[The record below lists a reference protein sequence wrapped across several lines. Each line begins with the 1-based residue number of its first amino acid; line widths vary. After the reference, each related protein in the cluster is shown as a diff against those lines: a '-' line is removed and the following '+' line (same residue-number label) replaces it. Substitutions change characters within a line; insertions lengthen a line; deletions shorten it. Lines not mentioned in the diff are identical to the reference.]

1 MCGMLYA
8 RAEDIVKITYNEH
21 SRSTNEQKDVDV
33 KRNKAHTTHAKRD
46 KEGLRAG
53 KMHKKQENGK
63 NVTKQTREG
72 KYSTLSGKTI
82 LYKLR

>member
-1 MCGMLYA
+1 MCGLLYA

-33 KRNKAHTTHAKRD
+33 TSNKAHTIYATRD

-53 KMHKKQENGK
+53 KMHKLYTTAEDVVKK
-63 NVTKQTREG
+63 T
-72 KYSTLSGKTI
+72 YSEHSHTDN
-82 LYKLR
+82 